1 MRATFK
7 TADFIKL
14 TTGRF
19 NYSFVQS
26 SDIPDTVLGFVLPPS
41 ELRLEAVQLFTVN
54 ALNNHKTSTLR
65 FTFNSFAVR
74 G

>member
-1 MRATFK
+1 MGATFK
-7 TADFIKL
+7 TADFMKL
-14 TTGRF
+14 TTGIF

-26 SDIPDTVLGFVLPPS
+26 SDIPDTVFGFVLSPN
-41 ELRLEAVQLFTVN
+41 ELKLESVELFTVN
-54 ALNNHKTSTLR
+54 AVNNHKTSTLM